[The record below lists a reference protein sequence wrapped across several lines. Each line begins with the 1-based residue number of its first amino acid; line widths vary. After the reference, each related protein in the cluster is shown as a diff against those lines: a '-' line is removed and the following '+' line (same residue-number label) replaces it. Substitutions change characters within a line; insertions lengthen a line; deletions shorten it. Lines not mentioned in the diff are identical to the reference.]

1 MSECKIQPDITIRN
15 YKNVAKNYIS
25 VMLDFDQA
33 EFLQVV
39 DNLVFVQ
46 AKTNLQVFNFSLV
59 LQHKE
64 ILQEPLRHASGDYR
78 RICLV
83 FERKIKIV
91 NR

>member
-15 YKNVAKNYIS
+15 YKNVTKNYIS

-46 AKTNLQVFNFSLV
+46 AKTNLQVFNF
-59 LQHKE
+59 
-64 ILQEPLRHASGDYR
+64 
-78 RICLV
+78 
-83 FERKIKIV
+83 
-91 NR
+91 